1 MDSLGMTRLL
11 RQLHPDRFEEIAAL
25 IALYRPGP
33 MEEIPRYVKGKHDRS
48 SVTYLHPLLEQVL
61 SDTNGVIVYQEQVTQ
76 ILKVVGGFAPEAA
89 EMVRYAIAKKK
100 QHVMDEAKTSFDAGC
115 RDSGLSA
122 KETEALW
129 ELIKPFA
136 GYSFNRAHANG
147 YALIAYQT
155 AWLKAHFPVEYMA
168 ALLTSVKTNPDRMRA
183 YLGECL
189 ALQIKVLP
197 PDVNSS
203 QLDFTAR
210 GQEILF
216 GLSAIRNVGE
226 SVAVAVVRSRKD
238 GFSSFHDFAR
248 RVPTSVL
255 NKKAVESL
263 AKAGAFDSLSVERSA
278 LLAHDPKGGLSLSE
292 QAARVIEATTAARRS
307 EDAGQFSLFAGS
319 DGDESRDGSA
329 AVSAFSHFGE
339 TLAPGD
345 LPRSDLLAAEKEMLG
360 FYVSEHPL
368 AGLSAALRYQAD
380 AEVADLAEGP
390 DGTIKTVGGIL
401 SKLERKFTR
410 KGELMMVGTLEDMKG
425 SVEVLLFPQTV
436 NETPPGL
443 LELDRV
449 VLMKGRVD
457 VKDDTPKL
465 VA

>member
-1 MDSLGMTRLL
+1 
-11 RQLHPDRFEEIAAL
+11 
-25 IALYRPGP
+25 
-33 MEEIPRYVKGKHDRS
+33 
-48 SVTYLHPLLEQVL
+48 
-61 SDTNGVIVYQEQVTQ
+61 
-76 ILKVVGGFAPEAA
+76 
-89 EMVRYAIAKKK
+89 MVRYAIAKKK
-100 QHVMDEAKTSFDAGC
+100 QHVMAEAKASFDSGC
-115 RDSGLSA
+115 RASGLSA

-210 GQEILF
+210 DEEIIF

-226 SVAVAVVRSRKD
+226 AVAEAIVRCRKD

-255 NKKAVESL
+255 NKKVVESL
-263 AKAGAFDSLSVERSA
+263 ARAGAFDSLGVERSA
-278 LLAHDPKGGLSLSE
+278 LLAHDPKGGLCLSE

-307 EDAGQFSLFAGS
+307 EDAGQFSLFGGGDAEEAAGGTS
-319 DGDESRDGSA
+319 PA
-329 AVSAFSHFGE
+329 AGAYSHFGE
-339 TLAPGD
+339 TLKPGD

-360 FYVSEHPL
+360 FYISEHPL

-390 DGTIKTVGGIL
+390 DGAIKTVGGIL

-443 LELDRV
+443 LELDHV
-449 VLMKGRVD
+449 VLIKGRVD

-465 VA
+465 VAMRVSPVDLSAASNPLRIKMEVHHCTPDRLESLKTVLAAHPGPSPVLLYLGNNDKTTVLRLGSGYTVDVRNGLYAEIRTVPGVVLV